1 MNKIIEKIIMGLFY
15 IICFLSFG
23 ITVIE
28 LPNVLNEWFNTLRF
42 SGSSFVILIIL
53 LVLLYYVYNRHITI
67 ENNKET
73 ENRRE
78 LSDNINF
85 VNYLNEHNGF
95 SGGDFVWSS
104 VSSVAPTFHF
114 VDKVSV
120 AGMTREQKLAKITE
134 LVNQPNT
141 YVVAEVKGNTGQHWV
156 AIDGV
161 NGNNVI
167 MMDPGSDSTDM
178 WSQYNWNNTST
189 LAYFRVS

>member
-85 VNYLNEHNGF
+85 VNYLNEYDYKKLKVIQKAYYEGYHNF
-95 SGGDFVWSS
+95 SLLIKGKTIKLESTFIQKSFITNLDLKELDECLQNYEGKLENTL
-104 VSSVAPTFHF
+104 VSIYINNNYI
-114 VDKVSV
+114 K
-120 AGMTREQKLAKITE
+120 KI
-134 LVNQPNT
+134 Q
-141 YVVAEVKGNTGQHWV
+141 
-156 AIDGV
+156 
-161 NGNNVI
+161 
-167 MMDPGSDSTDM
+167 S
-178 WSQYNWNNTST
+178 
-189 LAYFRVS
+189 